1 MNLPELL
8 FHRFRTIG
16 RLARFLVATCMVAC
30 FNFVEPFVRDAII
43 TARTHVPDGYTLTV
57 CRMGPPPGSI
67 PRLFITCSLLI
78 ATIGVFTRSFPRS
91 RIVVVGLLG
100 ALATYGYWWVESY
113 RVFLNLTDADIHFI
127 NHPEIKQTVFL
138 YGGTWR
144 DVSVAA
150 SVVICSVLFL
160 DRLVT
165 DRVDRRT
172 NS

>member
-1 MNLPELL
+1 MLLLELL

-16 RLARFLVATCMVAC
+16 RLGRLLIATCMVAG
-30 FNFVEPFVRDAII
+30 FNFVEPIVREAVI
-43 TARTHVPDGYTLTV
+43 TARTYVPDGYSLTV
-57 CRMGPPPGSI
+57 CRMGPLPGQI

-100 ALATYGYWWVESY
+100 ALAAYGYWWVDSY

-138 YGGTWR
+138 YWGTWL
-144 DVSVAA
+144 DVGVAA
-150 SVVICSVLFL
+150 SVVICCVLFL
-160 DRLVT
+160 DRLLNQP
-165 DRVDRRT
+165 RSGA
-172 NS
+172 NE